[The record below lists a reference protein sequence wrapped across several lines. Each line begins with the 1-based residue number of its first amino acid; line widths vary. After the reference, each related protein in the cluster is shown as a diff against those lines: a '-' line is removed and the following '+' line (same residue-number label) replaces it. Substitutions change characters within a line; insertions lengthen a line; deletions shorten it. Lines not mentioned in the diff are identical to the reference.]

1 MATHSSILAWKILWT
16 EEPGG
21 LQFTGLQRI
30 RHDWASEHTTW
41 KLPRVL
47 LNLELIVL
55 FVPWLRSLFT
65 IHYFCFAS
73 LYVCPRAFSNF
84 VSSALKGVLIVVYS
98 GTSCIKTG
106 EGCHL
111 GRSGSETSIFLL
123 DLSEFTIHSN
133 IHLFTTYLLSTYW
146 VLGSMLEVS
155 FLFELCW
162 GAACGIFVPRR
173 GI

>member
-1 MATHSSILAWKILWT
+1 MDRGAGRATVHRVAQNQTWLSKWAHTPGNFLGFSWT
-16 EEPGG
+16 WSWSCH
-21 LQFTGLQRI
+21 LSL
-30 RHDWASEHTTW
+30 D
-41 KLPRVL
+41 
-47 LNLELIVL
+47 LEK
-55 FVPWLRSLFT
+55 FVYHSLFL
-65 IHYFCFAS
+65 FCS

-98 GTSCIKTG
+98 GASCTKTG

-111 GRSGSETSIFLL
+111 GRSGSETSIFLS

-162 GAACGIFVPRR
+162 GAACGIFVPRP